1 MQEQII
7 KGMKQ
12 ELLEN
17 QEKNKELL
25 DFYNRYDTIIQ
36 QERKAN
42 IESIKEINDRKEE
55 IERNLRKQLDNT
67 TSELETLK
75 SEFNVK
81 MQKIKLMEL
90 ELDNKLSAEAANKKL
105 QAEAFHA
112 KEIELEKL
120 RKGKLKFNNKME
132 DLRKDLQLEKD
143 GRREDNMEN
152 RQIQNELREKIIK
165 INAELQ
171 YQEGLVQRLR
181 Q

>member
-1 MQEQII
+1 
-7 KGMKQ
+7 MKK
-12 ELLEN
+12 ELLDN

-55 IERNLRKQLDNT
+55 VERKLKKQLDNT

-105 QAEAFHA
+105 QAEAMHA
-112 KEIELEKL
+112 MEIEVEKL

-143 GRREDNMEN
+143 GRREDNLES
-152 RQIQNELREKIIK
+152 REIQNELREKIIK

-171 YQEGLVQRLR
+171 YQEGLVKRFR
-181 Q
+181 

>member
-7 KGMKQ
+7 AGFK
-12 ELLEN
+12 
-17 QEKNKELL
+17 KELL
-25 DFYNRYDTIIQ
+25 DNQEKSKELQDFFNRYDTIIQ

-42 IESIKEINDRKEE
+42 FESIKEINERKEE
-55 IERNLRKQLDNT
+55 IERNLKKQLDNT

-81 MQKIKLMEL
+81 MQRIKLMEL

-105 QAEAFHA
+105 QAEAMHA
-112 KEIELEKL
+112 MEIELEKL
-120 RKGKLKFNNKME
+120 RKGKLKFNNKMDE
-132 DLRKDLQLEKD
+132 LRKDLQLEKD

-152 RQIQNELREKIIK
+152 REIVNELKEKIIK

-171 YQEGLVQRLR
+171 Y
-181 Q
+181 